1 MNRKSIA
8 AIFARHVESE
18 GQHKVSKGTADFPV
32 DAKGAKEADSI
43 SSRIARLKP
52 TAVISSPLERAIV
65 PAQLTAKKSGV
76 PLKIEPKL
84 KPWEFGEWTGKPLEQ
99 VEPKLRAIWK
109 HNPDAAPPGGTSLNQ
124 FARQSR
130 QGILAALAQGGERP
144 AIFTHSRNLRELPNA
159 LYGTKLADPTRGGPD
174 PGEFDVLTT
183 KGRLIRGK

>member
-1 MNRKSIA
+1 MDRKSIA

-32 DAKGAKEADSI
+32 DAKGAKEAESVSD
-43 SSRIARLKP
+43 RIARLRP
-52 TAVISSPLERAIV
+52 TSVWTSPLQRAAL
-65 PAQLTAKKSGV
+65 PAQLTAQKSGV
-76 PLKIEPKL
+76 PLQVESKL
-84 KPWEFGEWTGKPLEQ
+84 LPWPFGEWTGRPLDE

-109 HNPDAAPPGGTSLNQ
+109 NNPDAAPPGGTSLNQ

-159 LYGTKLADPTRGGPD
+159 IYGTKLADPTRGGPD

-183 KGRLIRGK
+183 KGKLIRGK